1 MQEKVQKHH
10 QGSAAEVNVNLIK
23 TVFQFT
29 GNIGDKEE
37 HIKWP
42 YREAIHKSRMWII
55 LYRQIIQFLQ

>member
-1 MQEKVQKHH
+1 MGNIKHPC
-10 QGSAAEVNVNLIK
+10 EMFLWKVNVNLIK